1 MNRRIKME
9 KKRWRAKHGGYYY
22 YTDFQ
27 FKTDWM
33 VEAFSEEDDVNYN
46 LGNYFK
52 TEQEAQ
58 EYAEYMKKRSLE
70 WHEKRDK

>member
-1 MNRRIKME
+1 
-9 KKRWRAKHGGYYY
+9 
-22 YTDFQ
+22 
-27 FKTDWM
+27 M
-33 VEAFSEEDDVNYN
+33 VDTIITPIFNLKQIGWLRLFSEEDDVNYN